1 MNKPNLTLIDPQ
13 ADAEQHMIA
22 ELKRYTRL
30 GIRYDAEDRLIELG
44 YEREKVQMAVRNRY
58 EMNYK
63 LLAWRH
69 PNFVLVQGP
78 EAIAMLERFIRT

>member
-1 MNKPNLTLIDPQ
+1 
-13 ADAEQHMIA
+13 
-22 ELKRYTRL
+22 
-30 GIRYDAEDRLIELG
+30 LIELG